1 MLQLM
6 CVYRSGTEEDYTELN
21 QLLEDISVYTRDFS
35 LAQGEKKSEAKA
47 KKEEDRKKG
56 EEMRR
61 AAMMSM

>member
-1 MLQLM
+1 M
-6 CVYRSGTEEDYTELN
+6 EEDYTELN

-35 LAQGEKKSEAKA
+35 LAQWEKKSEAKA